1 MLISSDKQTGKI
13 VFVIIRTNFLDVK
26 LTTPFGMFIS
36 SLIQGKL
43 FTIKPRYST
52 LGKSFSDFKTVHNKF
67 WGFYFYILGVDLYK
81 KAILM

>member
-26 LTTPFGMFIS
+26 LTTPFGMIIS

-67 WGFYFYILGVDLYK
+67 WGFLFFYFGG
-81 KAILM
+81 

>member
-1 MLISSDKQTGKI
+1 
-13 VFVIIRTNFLDVK
+13 
-26 LTTPFGMFIS
+26 MFIF
-36 SLIQGKL
+36 SLIQGTL

-67 WGFYFYILGVDLYK
+67 WGFYFFILGVDLYK